1 MDFTKMSSGYQ
12 NLLPRHHRCH
22 QSTAVAVTGA
32 PPSLSPECHHH
43 RCHYRSAAR
52 HRYQVLTSVRSSYRL
67 LHVIYWCR
75 CHPRLLKLDATSN
88 AWLLRSRTSTPRL
101 TPRTST
107 SAGCPR
113 RWTQQQGRPPL
124 PALSSMIDHD
134 QSSLVLKLT
143 GHNNSGQ

>member
-32 PPSLSPECHHH
+32 PPSLSPECQHH

-75 CHPRLLKLDATSN
+75 CHPRLPKLDATSN

-101 TPRTST
+101 TP
-107 SAGCPR
+107 PHLHLR
-113 RWTQQQGRPPL
+113 R
-124 PALSSMIDHD
+124 LSSTMDTAAR
-134 QSSLVLKLT
+134 SSPSPRLKLYD
-143 GHNNSGQ
+143 